1 MDAQLGEVDL
11 AEHLLVHQSAAV
23 LVEQYPYLA
32 NYFEAIRLEVPTG
45 LSVAQLLAEH
55 PEEYFAD
62 YGLTKA
68 GFATTLVNFVVKMAE
83 QGPDELAAITE
94 LTVLGGRDKSGNS
107 EVAELCVRAGEV
119 TCIVG
124 PTGAGKSR
132 LLEDIEALAQGDTP
146 TQRRVLI
153 NRAAPSEEQRFDLGH
168 RLVAQ
173 LTQNMNF
180 VIDLPVAEFIA
191 LHAASREVPDPEGL
205 ATAVIE
211 CANTLAGEPLA
222 ADTPVTQLSG
232 GQSRALMIADTALVS
247 ASPIVLV
254 DEIENAGIDR
264 RKALDVLVGADKI
277 VLMSTHDPILAL
289 LGDRRIVIENGGIRA
304 VLETTEAERTN
315 LGFLTQ
321 LDAQLSAL
329 REAVRR
335 GDRLEGQV
343 VAQVR
348 AGLETDL

>member
-1 MDAQLGEVDL
+1 MDAESSESEL
-11 AEHLLVHQSAAV
+11 AEHLLVHQTVAA
-23 LVEQYPYLA
+23 LVAEYPYLA
-32 NYFEAIRLEVPTG
+32 NYFEAIRLEVPDQ
-45 LSVAQLLAEH
+45 LSVVQLLAEH

-68 GFATTLVNFVVKMAE
+68 GFATTLVEFVIKMAE
-83 QGPDELAAITE
+83 QGPDELAEISE
-94 LTVLGGRDKSGNS
+94 LTILGGRDKSGRP
-107 EVAELCVRAGEV
+107 ETAELRVRAGEV

-146 TQRRVLI
+146 TRRRVLI
-153 NRAAPSEEQRFDLGH
+153 NGTVPSEEQRFDLGH

-191 LHAASREVPDPEGL
+191 LHAASRELSDPHSL
-205 ATAVIE
+205 AAAVIE

-264 RKALDVLVGADKI
+264 RHALDVLVGADKI

-289 LGDRRIVIENGGIRA
+289 LGDRRIVIENGGIRD
-304 VLETTEAERTN
+304 VLVTSANERAN
-315 LGFLTQ
+315 LGFLTE

-335 GDRLEGQV
+335 GDRLEADLS
-343 VAQVR
+343 AQLR
-348 AGLETDL
+348 AGLDSAR